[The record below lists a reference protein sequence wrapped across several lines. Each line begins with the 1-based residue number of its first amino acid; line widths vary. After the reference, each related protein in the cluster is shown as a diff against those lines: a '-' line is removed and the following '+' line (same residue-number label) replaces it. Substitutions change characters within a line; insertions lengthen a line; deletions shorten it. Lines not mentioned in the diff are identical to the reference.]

1 MKQNNTVAQNGQ
13 ITTNTGEI
21 ILYQPDNSIRLEV
34 RMEEETVWLTQAQM
48 AMLFGV
54 DRTVIVKHI

>member
-1 MKQNNTVAQNGQ
+1 MNQNNTVAQNGQ
-13 ITTNTGEI
+13 FTTNTGEI

-48 AMLFGV
+48 AMLFG
-54 DRTVIVKHI
+54 T